1 MGGDSGVGSA
11 SGAGQ
16 RRVFSARIERI
27 FDHAAD
33 TRSLFLRIIDDA
45 RGFRFVPGQ
54 FISISI
60 PLPTETRVRPYT
72 LASSPEDGQP
82 LEICFNLVPGGEGVR
97 YLFERRVGDMLSF
110 TGPFGTFTMERP
122 PAAETAF
129 IAVAT
134 AIAPIRPM
142 LRRALADP
150 AHPLLSLLYAADSAD
165 HILYRREIEDH
176 AANDRRFHVE
186 TLIAAPAPDLDAR
199 LLEEVERRWVKADAN
214 RARHFYI
221 CGVSKVILRMRDL
234 LRSAGYER
242 RAVHYEVW

>member
-1 MGGDSGVGSA
+1 MSGQAPPS
-11 SGAGQ
+11 Q
-16 RRVFSARIERI
+16 RPAYSARIERI

-33 TRSLFLRIIDDA
+33 TRSLFLRVDDA
-45 RGFRFVPGQ
+45 PRFRFVPGQ

-60 PLPTETRVRPYT
+60 PLAAETRVRPYT

-97 YLFERRVGDMLSF
+97 YLFERKVGDILSF
-110 TGPFGTFTMERP
+110 TGPFGTFTMERL

-142 LRRALADP
+142 LRRALADS
-150 AHPLLSLLYAADSAD
+150 AHPPLSLLYAADTAD
-165 HILYRREIEDH
+165 HILYRREIEGW
-176 AANDRRFHVE
+176 AADDRRFKFE
-186 TLIAAPAPDLDAR
+186 TLIAAPEPDLDAR
-199 LLEEVERRWVKADAN
+199 LLEEVERRWVKGDAV
-214 RARHFYI
+214 RTRHFYL

-234 LRSAGYER
+234 LRGAGYER

>member
-1 MGGDSGVGSA
+1 MGATSGGASA
-11 SGAGQ
+11 AGAGQ
-16 RRVFSARIERI
+16 RRVFSSRIERV

-33 TRSLFLRIIDDA
+33 TRSLFLRIDDV

-72 LASSPEDGQP
+72 LASSPEDRQP
-82 LEICFNLVPGGEGVR
+82 MEICFNLVPGGEGVR
-97 YLFERRVGDMLSF
+97 YLFERKVGDILSF

-122 PAAETAF
+122 PAAETVF

-142 LRRALADP
+142 LRLALADA
-150 AHPLLSLLYAADSAD
+150 AHPPLSLLYAADSVD

-176 AANDRRFHVE
+176 AARDWRFNFE
-186 TLIAAPAPDLDAR
+186 TLIAAPEPDLDAR
-199 LLEEVERRWVKADAN
+199 LFEEVKRRWVQADAG
-214 RARHFYI
+214 RTRHFYI
-221 CGVSKVILRMRDL
+221 CGVSKVILRLRDL
-234 LRSAGYER
+234 LRGAGYER